1 MESNR
6 TVAGM
11 AWDVLRGLI
20 LGALLSYGV
29 LRIVQVSSDSIIFRY
44 AGY

>member
-1 MESNR
+1 MASNR
-6 TVAGM
+6 AVASI

-20 LGALLSYGV
+20 LGVILCYGI
-29 LRIVQVSSDSIIFRY
+29 LRIVQVGSDSIIFRY